1 MRDPGMTAACRGE
14 VWLVDLGLAAK
25 IRPCLVMSVPTE
37 DADRVLVTVVPH
49 TTALRGSRFEVTVS
63 ARYLKAGGFDAQGIV
78 TIPAVRLI
86 RRLWRSHC
94 RTDEVGRGGTV
105 IVVGHWIRLAR
116 TRRTRGRLSRAA
128 FIDALSKKGGI

>member
-1 MRDPGMTAACRGE
+1 MTVACRGG

-25 IRPCLVMSVPTE
+25 SRPCLVMTMPTE
-37 DADRVLVTVVPH
+37 DSDRALVTVVPH

-86 RRLWRSHC
+86 RRLGVLASAQMRSVEAGLC
-94 RTDEVGRGGTV
+94 L
-105 IVVGHWIRLAR
+105 WL
-116 TRRTRGRLSRAA
+116 
-128 FIDALSKKGGI
+128 GIGFL

>member
-1 MRDPGMTAACRGE
+1 MTAACRGE

-63 ARYLKAGGFDAQGIV
+63 AHYLKAGGFDAQGIV

-86 RRLWRSHC
+86 RRLGVLSAAQMRSV
-94 RTDEVGRGGTV
+94 EVGLCL
-105 IVVGHWIRLAR
+105 WL
-116 TRRTRGRLSRAA
+116 
-128 FIDALSKKGGI
+128 GIGFV